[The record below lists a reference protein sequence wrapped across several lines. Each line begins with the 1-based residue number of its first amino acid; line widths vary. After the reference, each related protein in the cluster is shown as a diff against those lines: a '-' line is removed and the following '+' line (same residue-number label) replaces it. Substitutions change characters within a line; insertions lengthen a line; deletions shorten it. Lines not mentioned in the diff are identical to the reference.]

1 MTQSGVYKHTI
12 SAQTQGGKKGHNIRY
27 LGDGPAHA
35 RAAHLQ
41 TNKHLVEEPEYVND
55 VMQRR
60 GQEVVTS
67 LQIVPPRP
75 PNVSLFILLLVQ
87 HPN

>member
-35 RAAHLQ
+35 QAAHLQ

-55 VMQRR
+55 VMQR
-60 GQEVVTS
+60 
-67 LQIVPPRP
+67 
-75 PNVSLFILLLVQ
+75 
-87 HPN
+87 